1 MSIMEEEKN
10 KVGRPLKYKTPEEM
24 QKRIDEYFESCYR
37 PVAILNKDKSEYTY
51 LKDKEGNIIKEQFKP
66 FTITGLANALDLTR
80 RDLLSYN
87 EKDEFRNTI
96 TRAKSIVEQY
106 AEERLF
112 DRDGN
117 RGAIFSLSN
126 NFKNWTDKQQIDT
139 TKEPTININ
148 MINNEQL
155 QEDFFKKEEE

>member
-1 MSIMEEEKN
+1 MDNNTN
-10 KVGRPLKYKTPEEM
+10 KVGRPPKYKTPEEM
-24 QKRIDEYFESCYR
+24 QKKIDEYFESCYR
-37 PVAILNKDKSEYTY
+37 AIMVFNKDKSQYEVV
-51 LKDKEGNIIKEQFKP
+51 KDNDGNIVKEQFKP
-66 FTITGLANALDLTR
+66 FTITGLANALELSR
-80 RDLLSYN
+80 SDLLNYDKKS
-87 EKDEFRNTI
+87 EFHNTV

-126 NFKNWTDKQQIDT
+126 NFKNWADKQQIDT

-148 MINNEQL
+148 MINNEDL
-155 QEDFFKKEEE
+155 QKDFFKKEEE

>member
-1 MSIMEEEKN
+1 MEEEKN

-24 QKRIDEYFESCYR
+24 QKKIDEYFESCYR
-37 PVAILNKDKSEYTY
+37 AIMVFNKDKSQYEVV
-51 LKDKEGNIIKEQFKP
+51 KDNNGNIVKEQYKP
-66 FTITGLANALDLTR
+66 FTITGLANALDLSR

-87 EKDEFRNTI
+87 EKDEFRNTV

-126 NFKNWTDKQQIDT
+126 NFKGWADKQQTET
-139 TKEPTININ
+139 TKDPVININ
-148 MINNEQL
+148 MINNDNL

>member
-1 MSIMEEEKN
+1 MEEGKN

-24 QKRIDEYFESCYR
+24 QAKIDEYFESCFR
-37 PVAILNKDKSEYTY
+37 PVAILNKDKCEYKF
-51 LKDKEGNIIKEQFKP
+51 LKDNEGKIVKEQYKP
-66 FTITGLANALDLTR
+66 FTITGLANALGLSR

-87 EKDEFRNTI
+87 EKDEFRNTV

-126 NFKNWTDKQQIDT
+126 NFKGWADKQTIET
-139 TKEPTININ
+139 TKDPVININ
-148 MINNEQL
+148 MVNNDNL

>member
-1 MSIMEEEKN
+1 MEEKN

-24 QKRIDEYFESCYR
+24 QEKIDEYFESCFR
-37 PVAILNKDKSEYTY
+37 PVRVFIKDTNKYINLTDENGKV
-51 LKDKEGNIIKEQFKP
+51 IKEQYRP
-66 FTITGLANALDLTR
+66 FTVTGLANALDLNR
-80 RDLLSYN
+80 SDLLNYDKKS
-87 EKDEFRNTI
+87 EFHNTV
-96 TRAKSIVEQY
+96 TRAKRKCEIY

-126 NFKNWTDKQQIDT
+126 NFKGWAAKQQIET
-139 TKEPTININ
+139 TKDPVININ
-148 MINNEQL
+148 MINNDNL

>member
-1 MSIMEEEKN
+1 MEEKN

-24 QKRIDEYFESCYR
+24 QKKIDEYFESCYR
-37 PVAILNKDKSEYTY
+37 PVTKYNNNTGKFETIKNDNGE
-51 LKDKEGNIIKEQFKP
+51 IVKEQYRP
-66 FTITGLANALDLTR
+66 FTVTGLADALDLNR
-80 RDLLSYN
+80 SDLLNYDKKS
-87 EKDEFRNTI
+87 EFHNTV
-96 TRAKSIVEQY
+96 TRAKRKCEIY

-126 NFKNWTDKQQIDT
+126 NFKNWADKQTIET
-139 TKEPTININ
+139 TKEPVININ
-148 MINNEQL
+148 MINNDDL